1 MNYNKMKRIFISSW
15 IFSRLTRK
23 LGYILAGMKFCICKS
38 SSKECLVSLEG
49 ERESGRILKPVA
61 PTTWTIITIIAT
73 YIMLILRARFS
84 IRSVFIPE
92 VPQKK
97 YGGNFLNSHSA
108 CDDRFPPLYT
118 REVPRGC
125 KNGW

>member
-61 PTTWTIITIIAT
+61 NNLDNYNDNCDIYYANTARPFRYPFCLYSRSSAKEIRSKLSKQALGMQRSIPSLIHARGTTW
-73 YIMLILRARFS
+73 
-84 IRSVFIPE
+84 V
-92 VPQKK
+92 
-97 YGGNFLNSHSA
+97 
-108 CDDRFPPLYT
+108 
-118 REVPRGC
+118 
-125 KNGW
+125 

>member
-15 IFSRLTRK
+15 IFNRLTRK

-61 PTTWTIITIIAT
+61 NNLDNYNDNCDIYYANTVRPFRYPFRLYLRSSAKEIRWKLSKQPLGMRRSIPTLTYARGTTW
-73 YIMLILRARFS
+73 
-84 IRSVFIPE
+84 V
-92 VPQKK
+92 
-97 YGGNFLNSHSA
+97 
-108 CDDRFPPLYT
+108 
-118 REVPRGC
+118 
-125 KNGW
+125 